1 MGNVFHRRAP
11 RIDYRFIDDDDLIEN
26 AIEQNNTTINNKIDQ
41 SYSILKIQISEMN
54 KNISKIGEKIDSLEK
69 DMKQI
74 KTELSEKRTIYDVLN
89 KIDETHIEYFSNN
102 HHCDISLFPN
112 DVEKKIYYNCIMF
125 LKNILMKD
133 EDLINSIDN
142 EMFLSCIDHKD
153 DAKVVW

>member
-54 KNISKIGEKIDSLEK
+54 QNISKIGEKIDSLEK

-74 KTELSEKRTIYDVLN
+74 KIYL
-89 KIDETHIEYFSNN
+89 
-102 HHCDISLFPN
+102 L
-112 DVEKKIYYNCIMF
+112 
-125 LKNILMKD
+125 
-133 EDLINSIDN
+133 
-142 EMFLSCIDHKD
+142 
-153 DAKVVW
+153 